1 MMQRGAGGT
10 PGGVGTF
17 IIGTIMALAGGYI
30 LTNLLLVTNAFWSY
44 RLPFVGAEISAFGV
58 TLIPF
63 LIGVGMIFFNYK
75 SVLGWILAGGSL
87 LLMLIGVIVNL
98 QIYFAPT
105 SLFVTLIMFILL
117 IGGIGLIIRS
127 LFPFR

>member
-1 MMQRGAGGT
+1 MQRGAGGT

-17 IIGTIMALAGGYI
+17 ILGVIMALAGGYI
-30 LTNLLLVTNAFWSY
+30 LTNQIIVTNTFWRY
-44 RLPFVGAEISAFGV
+44 HLPFVGFEVSAFGV

-63 LIGVGMIFFNYK
+63 LIGIGLVFFNYR

-87 LLMLIGVIVNL
+87 LLMLIGVITNL
-98 QIYFAPT
+98 QVYFAPT
-105 SLFVTLIMFILL
+105 SLFITLIMLILL

-127 LFPFR
+127 LFPTR